1 MNITPA
7 LPNPYQP
14 AAQQARG
21 PVAAV
26 QATQRTRDATDDA
39 ERRPTSSGPVVQA
52 ERERLHA
59 NGDAVFGRHSDA
71 STRAHR
77 AIAAY
82 AAVSDGGERSSLRDL
97 LGFDAYA

>member
-21 PVAAV
+21 PVAPV
-26 QATQRTRDATDDA
+26 QAAQRTRDATDDA
-39 ERRPTSSGPVVQA
+39 ERRPTSSGSVVQV
-52 ERERLHA
+52 EHERLRVSR
-59 NGDAVFGRHSDA
+59 DTVFGRHPDA
-71 STRAHR
+71 TARAHR
-77 AIAAY
+77 AVAAY
-82 AAVSDGGERSSLRDL
+82 AAVSDSGERSSLRDL